1 MIAQSKIMKCSAMT
15 LAAVLIMWSC
25 KEEEPERITL
35 QDTADLTEEALT
47 DAYFQDVDDL
57 AGIAIEAPTEPEYAG
72 GRTSGT
78 ITIEDHRF
86 QCDGIIVTVEP
97 DASSTTEVPIGVL
110 TIDFG
115 TSGCQD
121 LKGNV
126 RKGKLIFT
134 YHGKRFMPGSTVVTT
149 TDNYFING
157 VQLQGVRTLTN
168 LQNSTSDAPRFNVLL
183 ESGKATFANGLFATR
198 ESDITWQWNRAVSPA
213 DDNLQIEHTST
224 ASGTTRGGR
233 HYEVA
238 LLEDLIYKRGCG
250 IAVSGIKHYTIDEAK
265 EITINYGDG
274 SCDQS
279 FTVTANGVTRDIS
292 LN

>member
-1 MIAQSKIMKCSAMT
+1 MT
-15 LAAVLIMWSC
+15 LAVVLAMWSC
-25 KEEEPERITL
+25 KEDEPERITV
-35 QDTADLTEEALT
+35 QDTADLTEEAVT

-57 AGIAIEAPTEPEYAG
+57 AGIAVEAPTDMEYSG

-78 ITIEDHRF
+78 ITIADHRF
-86 QCDGIIVTVEP
+86 QCDGVVVTVTP
-97 DASSTTEVPIGVL
+97 DASSTPETPTGVL

-115 TSGCQD
+115 TAGCED

-149 TDNYFING
+149 TQDYFMNG
-157 VQLQGVRTLTN
+157 VRLEGTRTLTN
-168 LQNSTSDAPRFNVLL
+168 LQNSTSDAPRFNVVLA
-183 ESGKATFANGLFATR
+183 SGKATFADGLFATR
-198 ESDITWQWNRAVSPA
+198 ESDITWQWNRAANPV

-233 HYEVA
+233 HYEVS
-238 LLEDLIYKRGCG
+238 LLEDLIYKRHCG
-250 IAVSGIKHYTIDEAK
+250 IAVSGIKHYTIDAEK

-274 SCDQS
+274 TCDQS
-279 FTVTANGVTRDIS
+279 FSVTANGVTRDIS
-292 LN
+292 LK

>member
-1 MIAQSKIMKCSAMT
+1 MIDKSKILKFTAMM
-15 LAAVLIMWSC
+15 LAAVLVMWSC
-25 KEEEPERITL
+25 KEDEPERITL

-57 AGIAIEAPTEPEYAG
+57 AGTAIDAPTEPEYSG

-86 QCDGIIVTVEP
+86 QCNGIVVTVEP
-97 DASSTTEVPIGVL
+97 DASSTAEVPSGVL

-126 RKGKLIFT
+126 RKGRLIFT
-134 YHGKRFMPGSTVVTT
+134 YHGRRFMPGSTVVTT
-149 TDNYFING
+149 TENYSING

-168 LQNSTSDAPRFNVLL
+168 LQNSTSDAPRFNVVLQG
-183 ESGKATFANGLFATR
+183 GKATFSNGLFATR
-198 ESDITWQWNRAVSPA
+198 ESDITWQWNRAANPA

-233 HYEVA
+233 HYEVS

-250 IAVSGIKHYTIDEAK
+250 IAVSGIKHYTIDGAK
-265 EITINYGDG
+265 EITIHYGDG

-279 FTVTANGVTRDIS
+279 FSVTANGVTRDIS